1 MEGANNEDYC
11 PVIRASV
18 EVVKVTR
25 EEIVSR
31 PEKRSK
37 IRSYPNLSEPVT
49 VALVRF
55 PSHGGIVHKTKGQ
68 VAIGDKV
75 RVVFKEKSKR
85 TGSILEFEYF
95 EKVA

>member
-18 EVVKVTR
+18 EVVKVAR

-55 PSHGGIVHKTKGQ
+55 PSHGDIVHKTKGQ
-68 VAIGDKV
+68 VAIGNKV

-85 TGSILEFEYF
+85 TGSILDIEYF
-95 EKVA
+95 ETVT